1 MRSFAILRTNVG
13 LTTNVKVM
21 IDSVYNLSLSSIESN
36 SELSLDR
43 YQKLSFNKSNYYD
56 ELVPYFFKN
65 TPSDIAY
72 SIKYDRDVDTMSTD
86 FKDQYDE
93 IYQYGARNI
102 IANKSYTEEFEYF
115 APLYLDK
122 SRIPSNFI
130 IFRVDGPGIDLLTKE
145 NFINQ
150 ISNSFKV
157 VKIFDLSLTTSAGQ
171 WIDRNF
177 IKNEFYPDT
186 PLEMDFRELEFCKW
200 NGIDYESGGY
210 TSKSFFIDDFLEEEK
225 EIFEF
230 EKFILDSYKSNKVVF
245 SNIINF
251 SFLFDDTPANDVSLR
266 KWSINRYYGF
276 YLNSLD
282 LVKTISPYNPPK
294 LKNNIKVL

>member
-72 SIKYDRDVDTMSTD
+72 SVKYDRDVDTMSTD

-130 IFRVDGPGIDLLTKE
+130 IFRI
-145 NFINQ
+145 
-150 ISNSFKV
+150 
-157 VKIFDLSLTTSAGQ
+157 
-171 WIDRNF
+171 
-177 IKNEFYPDT
+177 IK
-186 PLEMDFRELEFCKW
+186 R
-200 NGIDYESGGY
+200 I
-210 TSKSFFIDDFLEEEK
+210 
-225 EIFEF
+225 
-230 EKFILDSYKSNKVVF
+230 
-245 SNIINF
+245 
-251 SFLFDDTPANDVSLR
+251 
-266 KWSINRYYGF
+266 
-276 YLNSLD
+276 
-282 LVKTISPYNPPK
+282 
-294 LKNNIKVL
+294 IKVKYYK